1 MDPSDAN
8 LRVSDS
14 DRAHVRQLLEHA
26 VGQGL
31 LTLDEFSER
40 IDTVLTARTRGDL
53 RAVLADLPEADL
65 PRSHPPAVTPD
76 GGELVQGRMSTI
88 TRRGQWTVPPHLR
101 LHTRMCDTTLDFT
114 TATLQ
119 SPTVVLDIDDYFSS
133 TELILPDGATADLNG
148 VDTFAGSAT
157 LKVPYGPQSPQ
168 LHLVVRGRVRFGS
181 VTARY
186 SYGRVWRRIFG

>member
-1 MDPSDAN
+1 MDSNDAN

-14 DRAHVRQLLEHA
+14 DRAHVRQLLENA

-31 LTLDEFSER
+31 LTLDEFGER
-40 IDTVLTARTRGDL
+40 FDAVLTARTRGDL
-53 RAVLADLPEADL
+53 RAVLADLPH
-65 PRSHPPAVTPD
+65 SHPPAVTP
-76 GGELVQGRMSTI
+76 GGDEPVRGRMSTI
-88 TRRGQWTVPPHLR
+88 TRRGQWTVPPQLR
-101 LHTRMCDTTLDFT
+101 LNTRMCDTTLDFT
-114 TATLQ
+114 NATLQ

-148 VDTFAGSAT
+148 VDMLAGSAT
-157 LKVPYGPQSPQ
+157 LKVPYGPRSPQ
-168 LHLVVRGRVRFGS
+168 LHLVARGRVRFGS

>member
-1 MDPSDAN
+1 MDSSDAN

-14 DRAHVRQLLEHA
+14 DRAHVRHLLEHA

-31 LTLDEFSER
+31 LTLDEFGDR

-53 RAVLADLPEADL
+53 RAVLADLPDADL
-65 PRSHPPAVTPD
+65 PAMPTAAPD
-76 GGELVQGRMSTI
+76 GGELVRGRMSTI
-88 TRRGQWTVPPHLR
+88 TRRGQWTVPSHLR
-101 LHTRMCDTTLDFT
+101 LNTRMCDTTLDFT
-114 TATLQ
+114 NATLQ

-148 VDTFAGSAT
+148 VDTIAGSAT
-157 LKVPYGPQSPQ
+157 VKVPYGPRSPQ

-186 SYGRVWRRIFG
+186 SYGRVWRRMLG